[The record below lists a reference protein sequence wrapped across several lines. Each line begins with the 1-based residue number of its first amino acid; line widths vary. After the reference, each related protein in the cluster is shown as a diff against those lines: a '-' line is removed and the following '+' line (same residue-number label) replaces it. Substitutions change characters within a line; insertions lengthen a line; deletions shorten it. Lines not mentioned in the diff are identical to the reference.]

1 MVNFLLRWAIT
12 AVALAVAAQLI
23 AGIRF
28 DGPTSGQ
35 EELTEKLLP
44 VLLVALLLNLVT
56 AFVKPVV
63 TALSF
68 PLILLTLGIF
78 LLVINALMLMLTGWI
93 AGKLDLGFHVDGF
106 WSAVGGAIIISITT
120 WLLDALVKRDKGD

>member
-12 AVALAVAAQLI
+12 AVSLAVAAQLI

-28 DGPTSGQ
+28 DGPSSGQ
-35 EELTEKLLP
+35 EQLTEKLLP
-44 VLLVALLLNLVT
+44 VLLVALILTAVT

-63 TALSF
+63 KALSF

-78 LLVINALMLMLTGWI
+78 LLVINALMLMLTGWL
-93 AGKLDLGFHVDGF
+93 AGQLDIGFHVDGF
-106 WSAVGGAIIISITT
+106 WAAVGGAIIISITT
-120 WLLDALVKRDKGD
+120 WLLDALVKQDKGD